1 MLEQVGEELWIAEGE
16 PVSFYGFPYPTR
28 MAVVR
33 LSNGDL
39 WVWSPATLTESLA
52 AELSTLGPVRHLVE
66 PNKLHH
72 LFLPDWVSA
81 YPEARLY
88 APPGLAKKRRD
99 ISFHAELGDVPDK
112 AWAGEI
118 DQVVFRGSLFMEE
131 VVFFHR
137 RSRTALVCD
146 LIQKFD
152 PQTVRGFSGLL
163 MRLDGLVGP
172 KGSTPREWRA
182 SFWNRRI
189 ARAALRQALEWD
201 VEALVIAH
209 GIWVRTNG
217 REALRRSLAWLKP

>member
-1 MLEQVGEELWIAEGE
+1 MLEQIGDEIWIAEGE

-28 MAVVR
+28 MAVAR

-39 WVWSPATLTESLA
+39 WVWSPATLTEGLA
-52 AELSTLGPVRHLVE
+52 AEISSLGPVRHLVE

-72 LFLPDWVSA
+72 LFLPDWASA

-99 ISFHAELGDVPDK
+99 ISFHAELGDVPDT

-137 RSRTALVCD
+137 PSRVALVCD

-152 PQTVRGFSGLL
+152 PQTTRGLQGLL

-172 KGSTPREWRA
+172 NGSTPREWRA
-182 SFWNRRI
+182 SFWNRRA

-209 GIWVRTNG
+209 GIWVRENG
-217 REALRRSLAWLKP
+217 GEAMRRSLAWLKP